1 MNEHNKHMKKC
12 LKKYIKQKK
21 MNTFNKTKKQQLKRK
36 KEIMQII
43 RKKNQN
49 KNAEINDLKINN

>member
-1 MNEHNKHMKKC
+1 
-12 LKKYIKQKK
+12 

-49 KNAEINDLKINN
+49 KNAEINDLKINNSKKKELLQSNTKIK